1 MRLLDKN
8 AEHGTSEVFVWSGV
22 RIGGV
27 PLKQVA
33 SARGVSLEK
42 LREGIER
49 DVRYAN
55 IAIIEGNEAS
65 QYGIGMRS
73 TLQSTR
79 VPSQSTQVERQPI
92 AAGALNTAPAS

>member
-1 MRLLDKN
+1 LRLLDKN

-42 LREGIER
+42 QKLSGP
-49 DVRYAN
+49 
-55 IAIIEGNEAS
+55 
-65 QYGIGMRS
+65 S
-73 TLQSTR
+73 TLLPR
-79 VPSQSTQVERQPI
+79 HDR
-92 AAGALNTAPAS
+92 GR